1 MSEEESKIEPVVID
15 AVLEKAE
22 YKKSNMYWPSMKPL
36 VPRFPERIYAYSY
49 VINVLIFF

>member
-15 AVLEKAE
+15 AVLVKAG
-22 YKKSNMYWPSMKPL
+22 YKNNNMYWPSMEPL

-49 VINVLIFF
+49 ITNVLIFF